1 MGKSSV
7 RFLKIKMSGRIK
19 LYSKFVAFAVVFGT
33 LFFGMI
39 YINLKTPSEISNEHI
54 ASSLVLL
61 DRHGQ
66 VLESSRVDFS
76 KNQAPWV
83 EFENIPQVS
92 INTII
97 QMEDRRFWLHPG
109 TDPLGLLGSL
119 FKSIQTRTS
128 PRGAST
134 LAMQAVRLVFP
145 RMRNFNP
152 IVRKVLEWAVAP
164 VATLKWGRRGVLEV
178 WYNLVPLPGGC
189 EGMPCAVLDH
199 EPQDEKFLKKLV
211 KQARSPGIYSPLKRK
226 KNSETTGDSNS
237 EFAQMKQPPLL
248 LSSFVANKMANRA
261 DQLGLM
267 QKKRFVQSSLDFG
280 LQSEIK
286 SLAIAELK
294 RLREQNLNGFS
305 VVVLE
310 NKSGHLV
317 GFLGGSPYIAKGNK
331 NTGNLKVAQS
341 TWNNS
346 ALSKRQ
352 AGSTLKPFLYE
363 QALRQ
368 NLISQDT
375 LLQDTPLE
383 RVINGSSWS
392 PQNYNKIFHGPI
404 AARIALAS
412 SLNVPAVR
420 VGEMV
425 GLLPFASRLESL
437 GFSLPQP
444 PESYGASLFLGSL
457 DVSLLELTQGY
468 LKMNQENTASVKQI
482 SQILSS
488 SANRALSFGWDSPL
502 ELPFKASVKTGT
514 SVDMRDNWCIGF
526 NETHTVGV
534 WAGNEDGSPMWDVSG
549 VEGAAPLWHD
559 IFLAVQNKFGGARPQ
574 VLQLETEI
582 PVAQVASNNKNQ
594 SVAIRIIH
602 PADGSTYALD
612 PTLSQEEQKLLVQ
625 SNFTQEKVNWVVN
638 GVVTASAAEPL
649 LLKLQRGV
657 FEISLAN
664 KTQTLDTVKL
674 RVK

>member
-226 KNSETTGDSNS
+226 K
-237 EFAQMKQPPLL
+237 
-248 LSSFVANKMANRA
+248 
-261 DQLGLM
+261 
-267 QKKRFVQSSLDFG
+267 
-280 LQSEIK
+280 I
-286 SLAIAELK
+286 
-294 RLREQNLNGFS
+294 
-305 VVVLE
+305 
-310 NKSGHLV
+310 
-317 GFLGGSPYIAKGNK
+317 
-331 NTGNLKVAQS
+331 
-341 TWNNS
+341 
-346 ALSKRQ
+346 
-352 AGSTLKPFLYE
+352 LKPRAIVILN
-363 QALRQ
+363 LR
-368 NLISQDT
+368 
-375 LLQDTPLE
+375 
-383 RVINGSSWS
+383 
-392 PQNYNKIFHGPI
+392 K
-404 AARIALAS
+404 
-412 SLNVPAVR
+412 
-420 VGEMV
+420 
-425 GLLPFASRLESL
+425 
-437 GFSLPQP
+437 
-444 PESYGASLFLGSL
+444 
-457 DVSLLELTQGY
+457 
-468 LKMNQENTASVKQI
+468 
-482 SQILSS
+482 
-488 SANRALSFGWDSPL
+488 
-502 ELPFKASVKTGT
+502 
-514 SVDMRDNWCIGF
+514 
-526 NETHTVGV
+526 
-534 WAGNEDGSPMWDVSG
+534 
-549 VEGAAPLWHD
+549 
-559 IFLAVQNKFGGARPQ
+559 
-574 VLQLETEI
+574 
-582 PVAQVASNNKNQ
+582 
-594 SVAIRIIH
+594 
-602 PADGSTYALD
+602 
-612 PTLSQEEQKLLVQ
+612 
-625 SNFTQEKVNWVVN
+625 
-638 GVVTASAAEPL
+638 
-649 LLKLQRGV
+649 
-657 FEISLAN
+657 
-664 KTQTLDTVKL
+664 
-674 RVK
+674 